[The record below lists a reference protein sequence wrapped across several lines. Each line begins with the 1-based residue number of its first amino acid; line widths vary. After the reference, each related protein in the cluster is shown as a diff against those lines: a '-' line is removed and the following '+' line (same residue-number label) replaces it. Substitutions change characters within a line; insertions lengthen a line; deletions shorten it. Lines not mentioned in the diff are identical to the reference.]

1 MLQGNYKL
9 LRGDM
14 EYKNFTETISY
25 KSEGNYFKIYGYASA
40 FNIEDNYGD
49 IIEKGAFKDSVINP
63 TNIKL
68 LWQHDSK
75 LPIGKIDKL
84 YEDEKGLALE
94 ASINCELNKGREAS
108 LLLKDG
114 VIDGLSIGFTI
125 GKSHLSSNGNRII
138 TDLKLWEVS
147 IVTFPAN
154 NMAKIAHIN
163 QRDLSLNLEKIEK
176 SIKQLKRS
184 LYGSNNR

>member
-1 MLQGNYKL
+1 
-9 LRGDM
+9 M
-14 EYKNFTETISY
+14 EYKNNLEKITY
-25 KSEGNYFKIYGYASA
+25 KSDESYFKIFGYASV
-40 FNIEDNYGD
+40 FGIEDNYGD
-49 IIEKGAFKDSVINP
+49 IVEKGAFADSISNP
-63 TNIKL
+63 TSIKL

-75 LPIGKIDKL
+75 TPIGRIDTL
-84 YEDEKGLALE
+84 YEDDKGLLME
-94 ASINCELNKGREAS
+94 ASINCDLAKGKEAS

-125 GKSHLSSNGNRII
+125 DKSHLSDKGNRVI

-163 QRDLSLNLEKIEK
+163 QRDISLSLNKIEK
-176 SIKQLKRS
+176 SINQLKRS
-184 LYGSNNR
+184 MYGNIDR

>member
-1 MLQGNYKL
+1 
-9 LRGDM
+9 M
-14 EYKNFTETISY
+14 EYKNFTEKISY
-25 KSEGNYFKIYGYASA
+25 KSDGNYFKIYGYASA
-40 FNIEDNYGD
+40 FNLEDNYGD
-49 IIEKGAFKDSVINP
+49 IIKKGAFTASISEP
-63 TNIKL
+63 SQIKL

-75 LPIGKIDKL
+75 FPIGKIDRL
-84 YEDEKGLALE
+84 YEDEKGLVLE

-108 LLLKDG
+108 LLVKDG

-125 GKSHLSSNGNRII
+125 GKSHLSDKGNRII

-163 QRDLSLNLEKIEK
+163 KGDLSLNLEKIEK
-176 SIKQLKRS
+176 SIQQLKRS